1 MINRER
7 LAETFK
13 RLVSIDSVS
22 KEEGA
27 LAAELAALLSK
38 LGAEIIVDSA
48 WQQTGSDTGN
58 LMAKLAGNR
67 DAAPLLLSAHM
78 DTVEP
83 GRGIKAVIKD
93 GVFTSDGPTVLGA
106 DDKSAI
112 AILLEVLQVL
122 KEDRLEFGPLELVF
136 TTCEEIGLQ
145 GAKNLEFEHIR
156 ARYGYVLDG
165 KDTEGIITRAPAANR
180 FKFKIYGKAAHAGAA
195 PEKGINAIW
204 LAARAIAGIEL
215 GRIDRETTCNIGMIE
230 GGTGTNIVPEVVTV
244 KGEVRSHDADKLAS
258 VTNRIIDSFKKAVC
272 AYPGSDDMDGSARI
286 EVFMEK
292 DFSGTHIPDDHPI
305 VSIARQAAE
314 KLGRSMV
321 SKISG
326 GGADANVFFERGI
339 IAGVLGTGMHDVHT
353 VNETVSLDEMVKA
366 TELLLEI
373 IRLHAIEY
381 S

>member
-58 LMAKLAGNR
+58 LIAKLAGNR
-67 DAAPLLLSAHM
+67 DAAPFLLSAHM

-272 AYPGSDDMDGSARI
+272 A
-286 EVFMEK
+286 
-292 DFSGTHIPDDHPI
+292 
-305 VSIARQAAE
+305 
-314 KLGRSMV
+314 
-321 SKISG
+321 
-326 GGADANVFFERGI
+326 
-339 IAGVLGTGMHDVHT
+339 
-353 VNETVSLDEMVKA
+353 
-366 TELLLEI
+366 
-373 IRLHAIEY
+373 
-381 S
+381 